1 MFELP
6 FRAVEIR
13 DQVESFFNDRI
24 LPNHKLWL
32 EQAAA
37 GEAVNFSPYIIG
49 SGASHVS
56 NFLNLAVYRG
66 LESRTIRGCARRRK
80 HSHTGAHALAAR
92 VGASNRIDSTL

>member
-6 FRAVEIR
+6 FRAIEIR

-37 GEAVNFSPYIIG
+37 GEAVPSNPAHPPTGSQSPGPLEY
-49 SGASHVS
+49 GASQ
-56 NFLNLAVYRG
+56 A
-66 LESRTIRGCARRRK
+66 
-80 HSHTGAHALAAR
+80 
-92 VGASNRIDSTL
+92 